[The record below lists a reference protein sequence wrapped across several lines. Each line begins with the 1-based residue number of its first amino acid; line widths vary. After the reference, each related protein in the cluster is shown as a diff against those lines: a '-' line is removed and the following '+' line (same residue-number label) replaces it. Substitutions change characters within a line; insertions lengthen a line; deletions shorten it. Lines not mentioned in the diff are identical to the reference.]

1 MPFTTGQA
9 TYRDFDPESPLRK
22 RGLYVRVV
30 LPDSSGASLY
40 ALIDN
45 EIPYC
50 IFNFREEGISM
61 PYANNHSVRIHY
73 QVEGEG
79 PPLVLQHGFTSSLQ
93 NWYAYGYV
101 AALRQNYQLI
111 LIDARGH
118 GQSDKLYDPQAY
130 ALQHRVEDVLAV
142 LDALQVDNAHY
153 LGYSMGGRIGFG
165 IAKYHPERFLSLLI
179 GGMHPYESPGASA
192 EARIALLQQGMEA
205 YVADTE
211 THNGPM
217 APDRKARLLA
227 NDPAA
232 LIASLQAPRGL
243 TGMDQVLLDMTLPC
257 LLYVGEADSYYSG
270 AKEGLKYMSNA
281 RFVSFPGLNHAQ
293 TSQASHLVVP
303 HVTQFLH
310 EVMQDES
317 GPRVNQPQN
326 LYRMQE
332 PSPHP
337 QPGTNGR

>member
-1 MPFTTGQA
+1 
-9 TYRDFDPESPLRK
+9 
-22 RGLYVRVV
+22 
-30 LPDSSGASLY
+30 
-40 ALIDN
+40 
-45 EIPYC
+45 
-50 IFNFREEGISM
+50 M

-142 LDALQVDNAHY
+142 LDALRIDNAHY

-165 IAKYHPERFLSLLI
+165 IVKYHPERFLSLMI
-179 GGMHPYESPGASA
+179 GGMHPYESPSESA
-192 EARIALLQQGMEA
+192 AARIALLQQGMAA
-205 YVADTE
+205 YVADAE
-211 THNGPM
+211 TQNGPM

-227 NDPAA
+227 NDPEA
-232 LIASLQAPRGL
+232 LIASLRAPRGL
-243 TGMDQVLLDMTLPC
+243 AGIEQLLLDMTLPC
-257 LLYVGEADSYYSG
+257 LLYVGEADSFYPG
-270 AKEGLKYMSNA
+270 AQEGVKSMPNA
-281 RFVSFPGLNHAQ
+281 RFVSFPGLNHSQ

-310 EVMQDES
+310 EVIQDES
-317 GPRVNQPQN
+317 GTRSNPPH
-326 LYRMQE
+326 
-332 PSPHP
+332 SPYP
-337 QPGTNGR
+337 TQGPPGPIQPGTNGRQGRT

>member
-1 MPFTTGQA
+1 
-9 TYRDFDPESPLRK
+9 
-22 RGLYVRVV
+22 
-30 LPDSSGASLY
+30 
-40 ALIDN
+40 
-45 EIPYC
+45 
-50 IFNFREEGISM
+50 M

-118 GQSDKLYDPQAY
+118 GQSDKPYDPQAY

-165 IAKYHPERFLSLLI
+165 IVKYHPERFLSLMI
-179 GGMHPYESPGASA
+179 GGMHPYESPSESA
-192 EARIALLQQGMEA
+192 NARIALLQQGMAA
-205 YVADTE
+205 YVADAE
-211 THNGPM
+211 TQNGPM
-217 APDRKARLLA
+217 AADRKARLLA

-243 TGMDQVLLDMTLPC
+243 AGIEQLLLDMTLPC
-257 LLYVGEADSYYSG
+257 LLYVGEADSFYPGAQRGRPVHAKRPVCLLPRSQSLADLAGESPGSAACHAVPARCDAGYARDQRQSG
-270 AKEGLKYMSNA
+270 I
-281 RFVSFPGLNHAQ
+281 VS
-293 TSQASHLVVP
+293 
-303 HVTQFLH
+303 
-310 EVMQDES
+310 EW
-317 GPRVNQPQN
+317 
-326 LYRMQE
+326 
-332 PSPHP
+332 
-337 QPGTNGR
+337 

>member
-1 MPFTTGQA
+1 
-9 TYRDFDPESPLRK
+9 
-22 RGLYVRVV
+22 
-30 LPDSSGASLY
+30 
-40 ALIDN
+40 
-45 EIPYC
+45 
-50 IFNFREEGISM
+50 M

-101 AALRQNYQLI
+101 ATLRQNYQLI

-118 GQSDKLYDPQAY
+118 GQSDKPYDPQAY

-153 LGYSMGGRIGFG
+153 LGYSMGGRIGFA
-165 IAKYHPERFLSLLI
+165 IVKYHPERFLSLII
-179 GGMHPYESPGASA
+179 GGMHPYESPSAST
-192 EARIALLQQGMEA
+192 EARIALLQQGMAA
-205 YVADTE
+205 YVADAE
-211 THNGPM
+211 TQNGPM

-227 NDPAA
+227 NDPEA
-232 LIASLQAPRGL
+232 LIASLRAPRGL
-243 TGMDQVLLDMTLPC
+243 TGIEQLLLDMTLPC
-257 LLYVGEADSYYSG
+257 LLYVGEADSFYPG
-270 AKEGLKYMSNA
+270 AQEGVKSMPNA
-281 RFVSFPGLNHAQ
+281 RFVSFPGLNHSQ

-317 GPRVNQPQN
+317 GTRGNPPH
-326 LYRMQE
+326 
-332 PSPHP
+332 SPYP
-337 QPGTNGR
+337 TQGPPGPIQPGTNGRQGRT

>member
-1 MPFTTGQA
+1 MLSMPN
-9 TYRDFDPESPLRK
+9 
-22 RGLYVRVV
+22 GLKTRARAG
-30 LPDSSGASLY
+30 SGL
-40 ALIDN
+40 DN
-45 EIPYC
+45 
-50 IFNFREEGISM
+50 NFREEGTPM

-79 PPLVLQHGFTSSLQ
+79 SPLVLQHGFTSSLQ

-165 IAKYHPERFLSLLI
+165 IAKYHPERFLSLMI
-179 GGMHPYESPGASA
+179 GGMHPYEPPSVSTD
-192 EARIALLQQGMEA
+192 ARIALLQRGMAA
-205 YVADTE
+205 YVADAE
-211 THNGPM
+211 TQNGPM
-217 APDRKARLLA
+217 APDRKARLMA
-227 NDPAA
+227 NDPEA

-243 TGMDQVLLDMTLPC
+243 AGMNQILLDMTLPC

-270 AKEGLKYMSNA
+270 AQEGIKYMPNA
-281 RFVSFPGLNHAQ
+281 RLVSFPGLNHSQ

-310 EVMQDES
+310 EVIQDE
-317 GPRVNQPQN
+317 RVV
-326 LYRMQE
+326 RGSQE
-332 PSPHP
+332 SS
-337 QPGTNGR
+337 QNGRA

>member
-1 MPFTTGQA
+1 
-9 TYRDFDPESPLRK
+9 
-22 RGLYVRVV
+22 
-30 LPDSSGASLY
+30 
-40 ALIDN
+40 
-45 EIPYC
+45 
-50 IFNFREEGISM
+50 M
-61 PYANNHSVRIHY
+61 PYANNNSVRIHY

-142 LDALQVDNAHY
+142 LDALRIDNAHY

-165 IAKYHPERFLSLLI
+165 IVKYHPERFLSLMI
-179 GGMHPYESPGASA
+179 GGMHPYESPSEAA
-192 EARIALLQQGMEA
+192 EVRIALLQQGMAA
-205 YVADTE
+205 YVADAE
-211 THNGPM
+211 TQNGPM

-227 NDPAA
+227 NDPEA
-232 LIASLQAPRGL
+232 LIASLRAPRSLAGIEQL
-243 TGMDQVLLDMTLPC
+243 LLDMTLPC
-257 LLYVGEADSYYSG
+257 LLYVGEADSFYPG
-270 AKEGLKYMSNA
+270 AQEGVKSMPNA
-281 RFVSFPGLNHAQ
+281 RFVSFPGLNHTQ

-310 EVMQDES
+310 DVIQDES
-317 GPRVNQPQN
+317 TVRVNPPYN
-326 LYRMQE
+326 LDPTPGQSG
-332 PSPHP
+332 PI
-337 QPGTNGR
+337 QPGTNGRQGST

>member
-1 MPFTTGQA
+1 
-9 TYRDFDPESPLRK
+9 
-22 RGLYVRVV
+22 
-30 LPDSSGASLY
+30 
-40 ALIDN
+40 
-45 EIPYC
+45 
-50 IFNFREEGISM
+50 M

-101 AALRQNYQLI
+101 AALQQNYRLI

-142 LDALQVDNAHY
+142 LDALQVENAHY

-165 IAKYHPERFLSLLI
+165 IAKYHPERFLSLII
-179 GGMHPYESPGASA
+179 GGMHPYESPSESA
-192 EARIALLQQGMEA
+192 EARIALLQQGMAA
-205 YVADTE
+205 YVADAE
-211 THNGPM
+211 TQHGPM
-217 APDRKARLLA
+217 ASDRKARLLA
-227 NDPAA
+227 NDPDA

-257 LLYVGEADSYYSG
+257 LLYVGEADSYYPG
-270 AKEGLKYMSNA
+270 AKEGVKSMANA
-281 RFVSFPGLNHAQ
+281 RFVSFPGLNHTQ

-310 EVMQDES
+310 EVRQDASGSRGDLLYNVYPTQGQS
-317 GPRVNQPQN
+317 GPT
-326 LYRMQE
+326 
-332 PSPHP
+332 
-337 QPGTNGR
+337 QPGANGR

>member
-1 MPFTTGQA
+1 
-9 TYRDFDPESPLRK
+9 
-22 RGLYVRVV
+22 
-30 LPDSSGASLY
+30 
-40 ALIDN
+40 
-45 EIPYC
+45 
-50 IFNFREEGISM
+50 M

-142 LDALQVDNAHY
+142 LDALRIDNAHY

-165 IAKYHPERFLSLLI
+165 IVKYHPERFLSLMI
-179 GGMHPYESPGASA
+179 GGMHPYESSSESA
-192 EARIALLQQGMEA
+192 EARIALLQQGMAA
-205 YVADTE
+205 YVADAE
-211 THNGPM
+211 TQNGPM

-232 LIASLQAPRGL
+232 LIASLRAPRGL
-243 TGMDQVLLDMTLPC
+243 TGIEQLLLDMTLPC
-257 LLYVGEADSYYSG
+257 LLYVGEADSFYPG
-270 AKEGLKYMSNA
+270 AQEGVKYMPNA
-281 RFVSFPGLNHAQ
+281 RFVSFPGLNHTQ

-310 EVMQDES
+310 DVIQDES
-317 GPRVNQPQN
+317 TVRVNPPYN
-326 LYRMQE
+326 LDPAPGQSG
-332 PSPHP
+332 PI
-337 QPGTNGR
+337 QPGTNGRQGRT

>member
-1 MPFTTGQA
+1 
-9 TYRDFDPESPLRK
+9 
-22 RGLYVRVV
+22 
-30 LPDSSGASLY
+30 
-40 ALIDN
+40 
-45 EIPYC
+45 
-50 IFNFREEGISM
+50 M

-73 QVEGEG
+73 QVEGDG

-93 NWYAYGYV
+93 SWYAYGYV
-101 AALRQNYQLI
+101 ATLRQHYQLI

-118 GQSDKLYDPQAY
+118 GQSEKLYDPQAY

-165 IAKYHPERFLSLLI
+165 IAKYHPERFLSLMI
-179 GGMHPYESPGASA
+179 GGMHPYESPSASA
-192 EARIALLQQGMEA
+192 EARIALLQQGMAA
-205 YVADTE
+205 YVADAE
-211 THNGPM
+211 TQHGPI
-217 APDRKARLLA
+217 ASDRKERLLA

-257 LLYVGEADSYYSG
+257 LLYIGEADSYYPG
-270 AKEGLKYMSNA
+270 AKEGVKRMPNA

-303 HVTQFLH
+303 HVTQFLQ
-310 EVMQDES
+310 EVRQDES
-317 GPRVNQPQN
+317 GPRVNLPYNVYGTQGQSGP
-326 LYRMQE
+326 
-332 PSPHP
+332 P
-337 QPGTNGR
+337 QPGANGR

>member
-1 MPFTTGQA
+1 
-9 TYRDFDPESPLRK
+9 
-22 RGLYVRVV
+22 
-30 LPDSSGASLY
+30 
-40 ALIDN
+40 
-45 EIPYC
+45 
-50 IFNFREEGISM
+50 M

-118 GQSDKLYDPQAY
+118 GQSDKPYDPQTY
-130 ALQHRVEDVLAV
+130 ALQDRVEDVLAV

-165 IAKYHPERFLSLLI
+165 IVKYHPERFLSLII
-179 GGMHPYESPGASA
+179 GGMHPYESPSASA
-192 EARIALLQQGMEA
+192 EARIALLQRGMAA
-205 YVADTE
+205 YVADAE
-211 THNGPM
+211 TQNGPM

-227 NDPAA
+227 NDPEE
-232 LIASLQAPRGL
+232 LIASLRAPRGL
-243 TGMDQVLLDMTLPC
+243 AGIEQLLLDMTLPC
-257 LLYVGEADSYYSG
+257 LLYVGEADSFYLG
-270 AKEGLKYMSNA
+270 AQEGVKSMPNA
-281 RFVSFPGLNHAQ
+281 RFVSFPGLNHSQ

-310 EVMQDES
+310 EVIQDES
-317 GPRVNQPQN
+317 GTRGNP
-326 LYRMQE
+326 
-332 PSPHP
+332 PHNSYP
-337 QPGTNGR
+337 TQGPPGPIQPGANGRQGRT

>member
-1 MPFTTGQA
+1 
-9 TYRDFDPESPLRK
+9 
-22 RGLYVRVV
+22 
-30 LPDSSGASLY
+30 
-40 ALIDN
+40 
-45 EIPYC
+45 
-50 IFNFREEGISM
+50 M

-142 LDALQVDNAHY
+142 LDALRIDNAHY

-165 IAKYHPERFLSLLI
+165 IVKYHPERFLSLMI
-179 GGMHPYESPGASA
+179 GGMHPYESSSESA
-192 EARIALLQQGMEA
+192 EARIALLQQGMA
-205 YVADTE
+205 TYVADAE
-211 THNGPM
+211 TQNGPI

-227 NDPAA
+227 NDPEA
-232 LIASLQAPRGL
+232 LIASLRAPRSLAGIEQL
-243 TGMDQVLLDMTLPC
+243 LLDMTLPC
-257 LLYVGEADSYYSG
+257 LLYVGEADSFYPG
-270 AKEGLKYMSNA
+270 AQEGVKYMPNA
-281 RFVSFPGLNHAQ
+281 RFVSFPGLNHTQ

-310 EVMQDES
+310 DVIQDES
-317 GPRVNQPQN
+317 TVRVNPPYN
-326 LYRMQE
+326 LDPTPGQSG
-332 PSPHP
+332 PI
-337 QPGTNGR
+337 QPGTNGRQGRT

>member
-1 MPFTTGQA
+1 
-9 TYRDFDPESPLRK
+9 
-22 RGLYVRVV
+22 
-30 LPDSSGASLY
+30 
-40 ALIDN
+40 
-45 EIPYC
+45 
-50 IFNFREEGISM
+50 M